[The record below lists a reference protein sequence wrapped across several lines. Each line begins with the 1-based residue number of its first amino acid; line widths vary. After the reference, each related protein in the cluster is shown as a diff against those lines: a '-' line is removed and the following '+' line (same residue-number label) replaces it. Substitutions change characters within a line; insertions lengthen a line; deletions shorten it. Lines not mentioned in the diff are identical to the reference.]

1 MKRILHGATLGMIG
15 ILALSPDFAAAQT
28 PCLEGRTGGG
38 DCVNPQLAETA
49 RRSAVIFAQPKL
61 SYTAF
66 PVLPTNDNLYRY
78 PNQLLPDPL
87 KATPLGPFILGPGGK
102 VILVH

>member
-15 ILALSPDFAAAQT
+15 MLTLSPGLATAQT
-28 PCLEGRTGGG
+28 SCPEGRTGGG
-38 DCVNPQLAETA
+38 DCVNPRLSQSA

-66 PVLPTNDNLYRY
+66 PVLPSSDSLYRY
-78 PNQLLPDPL
+78 PNQLIPDPL
-87 KATPLGPFILGPGGK
+87 KAAPLGPFILGPGGK
-102 VILVH
+102 IILVP